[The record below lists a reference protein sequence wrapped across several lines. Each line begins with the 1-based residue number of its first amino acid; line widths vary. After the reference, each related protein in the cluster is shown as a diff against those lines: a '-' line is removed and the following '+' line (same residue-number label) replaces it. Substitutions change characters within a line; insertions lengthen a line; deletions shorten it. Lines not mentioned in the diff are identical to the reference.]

1 MLTAATWNDHAVR
14 EHLEVTLFMP
24 SDAAYARVTLPSRW
38 LIAIVAILYTVSSIP
53 ASAQGAADD
62 WVIAP
67 PDVSAQAIYV
77 VDATTGIPMYSKSPD
92 EHLPIGSVVKIMTAL
107 VTIRHVEDLNEQVV
121 IQESDLVDTAVY
133 SNMALQEGDT
143 LTVSLLLY
151 GLLIPSG
158 NDGARALARHVGAKL
173 SGSEDTRVATEAFVN
188 EMNAYAAE
196 LGLDDSRFTNSHGE
210 DSPNAYSSAEDVSIL
225 ARELMKSDLLRDI
238 VSQPAY
244 RFTSVGPE
252 QRVYEKPT
260 TNNRLGQNGVVG
272 VKTGTT
278 VDAGGNVVLARE
290 VNGGSNM
297 VIIVILGAD
306 HSYVTGDPNTPDAR
320 WDDADTIM
328 SAMDQQFAWT
338 TPNSDGLL
346 PGLNE
351 QLAVWDVSLENPPAI
366 PVPNVDG
373 ATLGYQLQLG
383 ATGEPGAPAGTL
395 HLYYGQTHVGALPLT
410 QAGAATGFDHGKVA
424 A

>member
-1 MLTAATWNDHAVR
+1 LLTAATWNDRAVR

-24 SDAAYARVTLPSRW
+24 SDAALSRVTLPSRW
-38 LIAIVAILYTVSSIP
+38 LIAIVAILFTVSSIP

-62 WVIAP
+62 WIIAP

-77 VDATTGIPMYSKSPD
+77 VDATTGIPLYSKNPN

-121 IQESDLVDTAVY
+121 IQESDLVDTSVY

-173 SGSEDTRVATEAFVN
+173 SGSEDNRVATEAFVN

-196 LGLDDSRFTNSHGE
+196 LGLDNSRFTNSHGE

-225 ARELMKSDLLRDI
+225 ARELMKSELLRNI

-252 QRVYEKPT
+252 QRVYEKST
-260 TNNRLGQNGVVG
+260 TNKRLGQNGVVG
-272 VKTGTT
+272 IKTGTT

-290 VNGGSNM
+290 VNDGNNT

-320 WDDADTIM
+320 WADADTIM

-366 PVPNVDG
+366 PVPNVEG
-373 ATLGYQLQLG
+373 VTLGYQLQL
-383 ATGEPGAPAGTL
+383 APAAEGGSAGTL

-410 QAGAATGFDHGKVA
+410 QAGSATGSDHGKVA